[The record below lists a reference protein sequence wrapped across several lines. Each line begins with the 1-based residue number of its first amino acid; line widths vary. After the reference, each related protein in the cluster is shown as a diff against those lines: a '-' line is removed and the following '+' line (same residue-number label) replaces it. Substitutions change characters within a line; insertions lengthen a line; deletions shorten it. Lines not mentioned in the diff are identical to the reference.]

1 MVVITSFTLPFLKIF
16 HSIMTNVRL
25 LVNQHQLGFKIINN
39 TMSFFRFEDLKFTFR
54 NIEDV
59 YLYKIL

>member
-25 LVNQHQLGFKIINN
+25 LVNQHQLVFKIINN
-39 TMSFFRFEDLKFTFR
+39 TMSFFRLEDLKFTIR

-59 YLYKIL
+59 CLYKIL